1 MSSINTNLAAIK
13 ARSNLDRVQR
23 EMDTSIARLSS
34 GKRITRA
41 ADDAAGSAIS
51 GRMESQIRGLNMQ
64 IRGAKDGQSLV
75 DTQEGALQEVTAI
88 LQRMRELAVQSGTGI
103 GTANDRAYLDLE
115 ITQLVNEIE
124 AINANT
130 KFNDTAVL
138 TGTQFKF
145 YTDIDA
151 KGTAITTVAANITVS
166 LLGHGGTAGS
176 APGGQRA
183 GIQASA
189 VDINSITSANTV
201 ISNIDGAIGS
211 IASMRANLGAVS
223 NRFDHIIDN
232 LTNVVANTESAKS
245 RIEDADF
252 AVETTQLTRNTVLQQ
267 AATSMVAQANSQK
280 NSILA
285 LIQG

>member
-1 MSSINTNLAAIK
+1 MSMINTNVAAIK

-23 EMDTSIARLSS
+23 DMDTSIARLSS

-51 GRMESQIRGLNMQ
+51 GRMESQVRGLNMS
-64 IRGAKDGQSLV
+64 IRNIKDGQSLV
-75 DTQEGALQEVTAI
+75 NTQEGAMQEITSL
-88 LQRMRELAVQSGTGI
+88 LQRMRELAVQASSGVLTTTDKDYLQLENLNLGREIAAI
-103 GTANDRAYLDLE
+103 G
-115 ITQLVNEIE
+115 
-124 AINANT
+124 ANT
-130 KFNDTAVL
+130 KFNDIAVL
-138 TGTQFKF
+138 TGAAFTF
-145 YTDIDA
+145 YADIDVA
-151 KGTAITTVAANITVS
+151 GTDITTVTAAMTTAKLNIATATVS
-166 LLGHGGTAGS
+166 IGGTE
-176 APGGQRA
+176 
-183 GIQASA
+183 A
-189 VDINSITSANTV
+189 VAEIKKTISILDTAINRVN
-201 ISNIDGAIGS
+201 DK
-211 IASMRANLGAVS
+211 RANLGAVS